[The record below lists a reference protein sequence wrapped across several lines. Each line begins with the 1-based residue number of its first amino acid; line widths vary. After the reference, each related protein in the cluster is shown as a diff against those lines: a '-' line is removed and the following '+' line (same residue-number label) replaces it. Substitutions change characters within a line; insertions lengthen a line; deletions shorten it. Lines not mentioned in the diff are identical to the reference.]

1 MADMVRELRDYLA
14 KMYTKRIYYII
25 VGIVFND
32 PTLTSIEDVKLGD
45 KELQIIANGLLEHG
59 PNTHLRDLDLQCC
72 NISNA
77 GAFAI
82 ADILQ
87 NTSLIEID
95 LFDNQIGN
103 SGLEQISIPLRTNT
117 TLKKIVLCSNDLTDL
132 GMGYIC
138 DALAINTTLTT
149 LYLSDNNITDVGIS
163 LIANM
168 LSTNTTITC
177 INLAVNDF
185 TNVGVGSI
193 CEALKTNTTL
203 ICMYLQFNEIDDDGA
218 HEIAECLKVNTT
230 LRSLDLR
237 ENHISDTGA
246 IDLNNALKINHT
258 LTSLNMD
265 DMEIEIDDDI
275 LVLIEEGIDHNKKL
289 FESQFWTPHLHLTE
303 FPDSFHE
310 SLMTSLLCNGSASG
324 NIPTLPLYLWVQH
337 IFPFVQIKSFY

>member
-1 MADMVRELRDYLA
+1 MADVISEILYNLKEMNNNRMSNIIR
-14 KMYTKRIYYII
+14 RI
-25 VGIVFND
+25 VEND
-32 PTLTSIEDVKLGD
+32 PTLTSVEGIKFGD
-45 KELQIIANGLLEHG
+45 KELQILANALIKYG
-59 PNTHLRDLDLQCC
+59 PNTHLRDLELQCC

-87 NTSLIEID
+87 NTNLVELD
-95 LFDNQIGN
+95 LFDNQIGDV
-103 SGLEQISIPLRTNT
+103 GFEQICIALRTNT
-117 TLKKIVLCSNDLTDL
+117 TLKKLVMCSNDLTEL

-138 DALAINTTLTT
+138 ETLTVNTDLIT
-149 LYLSDNNITDVGIS
+149 LYLSDNNITDVGIGI
-163 LIANM
+163 IANM

-185 TNVGVGSI
+185 TNVGLGEL

-218 HEIAECLKVNTT
+218 ILIAECLKVNTT

-237 ENHISDTGA
+237 ENHISDAGA
-246 IDLNNALKINHT
+246 IELNNALKINHT

-265 DMEIEIDDDI
+265 DMETEIDDDI
-275 LVLIEEGIDHNKKL
+275 LELIEESINRNKEL

-310 SLMTSLLCNGSASG
+310 SLISSLLCNGSASG
-324 NIPTLPLYLWVQH
+324 NIPTLPLNLWVHH
-337 IFPFVQIKSFY
+337 IFPLVQIKSFY